1 MQKKLYLASKSVQ
14 RGRLLKDAGISFD
27 VISQDADERSC
38 DWGMPMQKLTEHI
51 ANLKMEAAEVPEG
64 QVPEG
69 QVPEGQVPEG
79 QVSGG
84 NDNGEKCWI
93 ITADSLCIEKRGEIS
108 GKSCF
113 GQPSSHE
120 DAVRMVKAVRE
131 GALAGTAFCID
142 RRVWNGSVW
151 HTEERYNG
159 YAQGECVLD
168 VPDHVIEW
176 YFKRLKELSG
186 LNYMKLAGAF
196 SITGLGAQF
205 FKSVVGSYT
214 AILGL
219 PMYEVRLGLEKMD
232 FF

>member
-64 QVPEG
+64 QVP
-69 QVPEGQVPEG
+69 
-79 QVSGG
+79 GG

>member
-1 MQKKLYLASKSVQ
+1 MHKKLYLASKSVQ

-51 ANLKMEAAEVPEG
+51 ANLKMEAAEVPGG
-64 QVPEG
+64 QVPD
-69 QVPEGQVPEG
+69 
-79 QVSGG
+79 G
-84 NDNGEKCWI
+84 NDSGEKCWI
-93 ITADSLCIEKRGEIS
+93 ITADSLCIDKRGEI
-108 GKSCF
+108 F
-113 GQPSSHE
+113 GQPTSHE

-142 RRVWNGSVW
+142 RRVWDGSVW
-151 HTEERYNG
+151 HAEERYNG

-168 VPDHVIEW
+168 VPDNVIEW

-205 FKSVVGSYT
+205 LKRVGGSHT

-219 PMYEVRLGLEKMD
+219 PMYEVRLGLEKMK